1 MPSIQSPR
9 GKRYDLV
16 AYRIFHENASHLD
29 EDRRDMHGEEH
40 AVEIS
45 VPKKDQ
51 DTLRRGDI

>member
-1 MPSIQSPR
+1 M
-9 GKRYDLV
+9 
-16 AYRIFHENASHLD
+16 AYRISHDNASHLD
-29 EDRRDMHGEEH
+29 EDHHDMHGEEH